1 MYEGAHREIRVTE
14 GRRSHDFTVFMT
26 NDEWKTFLQ
35 KYPEARVRRNN
46 IQFVDDYYAPRYDYF
61 LEYMICFLLV
71 FLLTLGIYEALR
83 L

>member
-1 MYEGAHREIRVTE
+1 MYEGAHREIRVAE
-14 GRRSHDFTVFMT
+14 GRRIHEFSVSMT
-26 NDEWKTFLQ
+26 DKEWELFRQ

-46 IQFVDDYYAPRYDYF
+46 IHFVDDYYAPRYDYF

>member
-1 MYEGAHREIRVTE
+1 MSECPDREIRVVQRGVE
-14 GRRSHDFTVFMT
+14 IHDFSVRMT
-26 NDEWKTFLQ
+26 DTEWKLFCQ

-46 IQFVDDYYAPRYDYF
+46 IHFVDDYAPRYDYF

-71 FLLTLGIYEALR
+71 FLLTLGIYEAFR